1 MKHENEHLKQRMNF
15 KEPTLG
21 TSSPSEIG
29 NINKDNKYSNMNFF
43 SHKLMEMKLL
53 KPTPSGQVK
62 NIHKTVKI
70 VNISTFFGKD
80 YKMIK

>member
-29 NINKDNKYSNMNFF
+29 NINKDNKYSTMNFF
-43 SHKLMEMKLL
+43 
-53 KPTPSGQVK
+53 PT
-62 NIHKTVKI
+62 N
-70 VNISTFFGKD
+70 
-80 YKMIK
+80 

>member
-1 MKHENEHLKQRMNF
+1 MNF
-15 KEPTLG
+15 REPTLG

-29 NINKDNKYSNMNFF
+29 NINKDNRYSAMNFF
-43 SHKLMEMKLL
+43 PQTDGNETS

-62 NIHKTVKI
+62 NMHKTVKI